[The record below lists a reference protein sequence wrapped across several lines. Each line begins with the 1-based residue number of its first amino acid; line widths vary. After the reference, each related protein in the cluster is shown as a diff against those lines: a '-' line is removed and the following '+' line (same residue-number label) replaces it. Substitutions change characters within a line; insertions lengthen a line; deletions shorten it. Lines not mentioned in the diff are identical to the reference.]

1 MNNQIILRTIITYRE
16 ADHDLLMSIRRGDY
30 QREDGTY
37 MDEFFEMVNDFERRL
52 DYAKNNTSLPDN
64 PDMKRVEE
72 FVMEV
77 NRRAL
82 NE

>member
-1 MNNQIILRTIITYRE
+1 
-16 ADHDLLMSIRRGDY
+16 MSIRRGDY

>member
-1 MNNQIILRTIITYRE
+1 
-16 ADHDLLMSIRRGDY
+16 
-30 QREDGTY
+30 